1 MHEIEHIIEELPVS
15 EKVKADIL
23 AVYSLIAEAESHAH
37 GVPVT
42 EIHFHEVGTLDA
54 VADVTAV
61 CMLMECL
68 SPDQVVVSPVHVGSG
83 HVKCAHGILPV
94 PAPATAYIL
103 RDVPIYGGGVKSE
116 LCTPTGAALLKHFA
130 TRFGDMPVMRTTA
143 IGYGMGKKDFTA
155 ANCVRAF
162 LGETE
167 EASDTVIEFLCNLD
181 DMTAESIGFAEEQ
194 FFAAGALEVY
204 TMPAQMKKSRPGVLL
219 TVMCREKDKD
229 QILGLI
235 FRHTT
240 TLGVRENISRRHILS
255 RTTEMVRTDL
265 GEVRKKVSSGYG
277 VKREKY
283 EYEDMARMA
292 REQDMSLAEV
302 TAYIK
307 KQEK

>member
-1 MHEIEHIIEELPVS
+1 
-15 EKVKADIL
+15 
-23 AVYSLIAEAESHAH
+23 
-37 GVPVT
+37 
-42 EIHFHEVGTLDA
+42 
-54 VADVTAV
+54 
-61 CMLMECL
+61 
-68 SPDQVVVSPVHVGSG
+68 
-83 HVKCAHGILPV
+83 
-94 PAPATAYIL
+94 
-103 RDVPIYGGGVKSE
+103 
-116 LCTPTGAALLKHFA
+116 
-130 TRFGDMPVMRTTA
+130 
-143 IGYGMGKKDFTA
+143 
-155 ANCVRAF
+155 
-162 LGETE
+162 
-167 EASDTVIEFLCNLD
+167 
-181 DMTAESIGFAEEQ
+181 
-194 FFAAGALEVY
+194 
-204 TMPAQMKKSRPGVLL
+204 MPAQMKKSRPGVLL